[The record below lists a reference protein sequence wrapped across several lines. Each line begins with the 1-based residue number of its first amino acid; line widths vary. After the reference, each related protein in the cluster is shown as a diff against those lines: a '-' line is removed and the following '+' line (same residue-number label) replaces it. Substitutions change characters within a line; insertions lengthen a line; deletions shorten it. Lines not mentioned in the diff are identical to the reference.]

1 MVLLF
6 YFGVDDKNVIFS
18 GNVRLGGANYNSE
31 NQFSVV
37 CEKSKHGV
45 KDLRFNG
52 LKVLMTL
59 ISGLR
64 ADIFATQG

>member
-1 MVLLF
+1 M
-6 YFGVDDKNVIFS
+6 IH
-18 GNVRLGGANYNSE
+18 NSE

-37 CEKSKHGV
+37 CEKSKHEV

-64 ADIFATQG
+64 ADIFATQGYRYRRGEEDQTMQRRGRCRRFDNF

>member
-1 MVLLF
+1 MIKMSF
-6 YFGVDDKNVIFS
+6 FS
-18 GNVRLGGANYNSE
+18 GNVRLGGVKYNSE

-37 CEKSKHGV
+37 CEKSKHEV